1 MTLRL
6 RSGQIPDATNR
17 CQHDGECAAP
27 ALRVPRIF
35 DRDDMLAAAATPG
48 MPTAL

>member
-27 ALRVPRIF
+27 ALCVPRIF
-35 DRDDMLAAAATPG
+35 DRDDVLAAAAMPG

>member
-6 RSGQIPDATNR
+6 RSGQITDATNR

-27 ALRVPRIF
+27 AFRVPRIF
-35 DRDDMLAAAATPG
+35 DRADVRAVAASPG
-48 MPTAL
+48 VPTAL